1 MADLVEETGA
11 SSLRNEDAP
20 ENPILLSG
28 CVPNSINEHCT
39 PSDRGIEVSSSIG
52 VSEQRT
58 VSNNTEITN
67 DEMGIPATPEQ
78 RSLTLFDESDNEDG
92 YDSDGCIGP
101 FFDAVKD
108 EDDLINDDEV
118 EVGVAIDAPIEAAA
132 ENILTEEEIS
142 KMKVVD
148 LKEELKKRACSVR
161 GRKQELVSRLI
172 DAVK

>member
-1 MADLVEETGA
+1 MADLIEETGS

-39 PSDRGIEVSSSIG
+39 PSDGGTEVSRSIC

-58 VSNNTEITN
+58 VSNNAEITN

-78 RSLTLFDESDNEDG
+78 RSITLFDESDNEDG

-101 FFDAVKD
+101 F
-108 EDDLINDDEV
+108 
-118 EVGVAIDAPIEAAA
+118 
-132 ENILTEEEIS
+132 LT
-142 KMKVVD
+142 
-148 LKEELKKRACSVR
+148 
-161 GRKQELVSRLI
+161 Q
-172 DAVK
+172 